1 MNIRNA
7 TLAVLTAAALTA
19 PSAWAEE
26 KPKAVVNANAV
37 WRPRPSEGRTG
48 FAFGLEW
55 EFPFAGITGFVNP
68 TLENP
73 LNGQPL
79 HLDLDL
85 GVRFYPFSPA
95 PRVFFIGPYLG
106 GGYVNG
112 GIPSG
117 QLGVQAE
124 ARVGVL
130 LGLSLLLAD
139 VVYGSVGVGGEYYN
153 IRNIYRDGTMD
164 QSTENLGTVV
174 RAAIGFAF

>member
-1 MNIRNA
+1 MTIRNA
-7 TLAVLTAAALTA
+7 TLAVLAAAAIAA

-26 KPKAVVNANAV
+26 KPKAVVNGNGA
-37 WRPRPSEGRTG
+37 WRPRPSEGRAG

-55 EFPFAGITGFVNP
+55 EFPFAGMSGFLNP

-73 LNGQPL
+73 FNGQPL

-85 GVRFYPFSPA
+85 GVRFYPFAPA

-106 GGYVNG
+106 GGYING

-139 VVYGSVGVGGEYYN
+139 WVFGSVAVGGEYYN
-153 IRNIYRDGTMD
+153 IQNIYRDGTIE